1 MKVLQVA
8 HRGYSEFF
16 RDNSIISIKKAIE
29 YKFDMI
35 EFDIQLT
42 KDNKII
48 LFHDVI
54 IKTQNNF
61 HFIIDLTYEEIK
73 SINPNIILLNDVFIM
88 FYEKKIYNFPLYIDI
103 KGTKKIVPILLQQ
116 INRYKKFYNLSSLYF
131 TSFNLFILD
140 EIYKYNKN
148 LNLGFISETMYSSDL
163 IQTLIHNYNIKL
175 FCCHLSSL
183 QHEEIDF
190 LQKNNILVFTYTNTC
205 SNIFQ
210 RIKKFNVNG
219 IVTNY
224 KII

>member
-1 MKVLQVA
+1 MKVLQIA

-16 RDNSIISIKKAIE
+16 KDNSIISIEKAIK

>member
-1 MKVLQVA
+1 MKVLQIA

-16 RDNSIISIKKAIE
+16 KDNSIISIEKAIK

-48 LFHDVI
+48 LFQDII

-88 FYEKKIYNFPLYIDI
+88 LHEKKIYNFPLYIDI

-116 INRYKKFYNLSSLYF
+116 MNRYKKFYNLSSLYF

-148 LNLGFISETMYSSDL
+148 LNLGFISETMYSPDL
-163 IQTLIHNYNIKL
+163 IYILINNYNIKL
-175 FCCHLSSL
+175 FCCHWSAL
-183 QHEEIDF
+183 QHKEIDF

>member
-1 MKVLQVA
+1 
-8 HRGYSEFF
+8 
-16 RDNSIISIKKAIE
+16 
-29 YKFDMI
+29 
-35 EFDIQLT
+35 
-42 KDNKII
+42 
-48 LFHDVI
+48 
-54 IKTQNNF
+54 
-61 HFIIDLTYEEIK
+61 
-73 SINPNIILLNDVFIM
+73 M
-88 FYEKKIYNFPLYIDI
+88 FYEKKIYNFPIYIDI
-103 KGTKKIVPILLQQ
+103 KGTKKIIPILLQQ

-163 IQTLIHNYNIKL
+163 IKTLIHNYNIKL
-175 FCCHLSSL
+175 FCCHWSAL
-183 QHEEIDF
+183 QHKEIDF

-210 RIKKFNVNG
+210 RIKNFNVNG

>member
-175 FCCHLSSL
+175 FCCHWSSL

-210 RIKKFNVNG
+210 RIKNFNVNG

>member
-1 MKVLQVA
+1 MKVLQIA

-16 RDNSIISIKKAIE
+16 KDNSIISIEKAIE

-48 LFHDVI
+48 LFHDIV

-61 HFIIDLTYEEIK
+61 HFVIDLTYEEIK
-73 SINPNIILLNDVFIM
+73 SINPNIILLNDVFMM
-88 FYEKKIYNFPLYIDI
+88 FYKKKIYNFPIYIDI
-103 KGTKKIVPILLQQ
+103 KGTKKIIPILLQQ

-163 IQTLIHNYNIKL
+163 IYTLIKNYNIKL
-175 FCCHLSSL
+175 FCCHWSAL
-183 QHEEIDF
+183 QHKEIDF

-210 RIKKFNVNG
+210 RIKNFNVNG

>member
-1 MKVLQVA
+1 MKVLQIA

-16 RDNSIISIKKAIE
+16 KDNSIISIEKAIE

-48 LFHDVI
+48 LFHDII

-61 HFIIDLTYEEIK
+61 HFVIDLTYEEIK

-88 FYEKKIYNFPLYIDI
+88 FYEKKIYNFPIYIDI
-103 KGTKKIVPILLQQ
+103 KGTKKIIPILLQQ
-116 INRYKKFYNLSSLYF
+116 INRYKKFYNLSNLYF

-175 FCCHLSSL
+175 FCCHWSAL
-183 QHEEIDF
+183 QHKEIDF

>member
-116 INRYKKFYNLSSLYF
+116 INRYKKSKQQRYF
-131 TSFNLFILD
+131 
-140 EIYKYNKN
+140 IYKYKCR
-148 LNLGFISETMYSSDL
+148 SKYSFFCFYQN
-163 IQTLIHNYNIKL
+163 IITFYTLDN
-175 FCCHLSSL
+175 
-183 QHEEIDF
+183 
-190 LQKNNILVFTYTNTC
+190 
-205 SNIFQ
+205 
-210 RIKKFNVNG
+210 
-219 IVTNY
+219 
-224 KII
+224 

>member
-1 MKVLQVA
+1 MTVLQIA

-16 RDNSIISIKKAIE
+16 KDNSIISIEKAIE

-48 LFHDVI
+48 LFHDII

-61 HFIIDLTYEEIK
+61 HFVIDLTYEEIK

-88 FYEKKIYNFPLYIDI
+88 FYEKKIYNFPIYIDI
-103 KGTKKIVPILLQQ
+103 KGTKKIIPILLQQ
-116 INRYKKFYNLSSLYF
+116 INRYKKFYNLSNLYF

-175 FCCHLSSL
+175 FCCHWSAL
-183 QHEEIDF
+183 QHKEIDF